1 LHSDPTDSRIPAA
14 KIRFIGPRLPLNS
27 LSDPQPATSNLYISE
42 TLGVDLVTAN
52 SAVTMFELGG
62 FIGAL
67 VASTPSVSEM

>member
-1 LHSDPTDSRIPAA
+1 M
-14 KIRFIGPRLPLNS
+14 
-27 LSDPQPATSNLYISE
+27 SE

-67 VASTPSVSEM
+67 VAGWGSDKLFNGNRGPMNLISPPEFCCRLAACG

>member
-1 LHSDPTDSRIPAA
+1 M
-14 KIRFIGPRLPLNS
+14 
-27 LSDPQPATSNLYISE
+27 SE

-67 VASTPSVSEM
+67 VAGWGSISCLTATVGR